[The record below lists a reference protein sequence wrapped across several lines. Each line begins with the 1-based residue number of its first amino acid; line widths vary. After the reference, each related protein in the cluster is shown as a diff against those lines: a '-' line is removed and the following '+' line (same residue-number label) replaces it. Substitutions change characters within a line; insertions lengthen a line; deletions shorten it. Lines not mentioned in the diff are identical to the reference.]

1 MGIYSTRVLEI
12 HGGRSKKMSKLTKI
26 AFQLIMTLGLI
37 CAGISETRAVSIHL
51 IPSNYTVAP
60 GQQFSVNAILSN
72 PSAEG
77 VAGIGMWIKYDKSL
91 LTVMDTDTGNWIT
104 DGVNILDGP
113 YHSTFN
119 LPGDPGLFP
128 NANDAG
134 TEGEI
139 KWDARRSF
147 SDLTDILPGGV
158 FATITF
164 QAKNSSGN
172 TSLAFSG
179 PGTGGYPDTYVVNAA
194 GDFILTGTTGADVNV
209 VPEPASLLL
218 LTSGLFG
225 LGLLQKKK

>member
-1 MGIYSTRVLEI
+1 MRKL
-12 HGGRSKKMSKLTKI
+12 KKTV
-26 AFQLIMTLGLI
+26 FQLIMILGLI
-37 CAGISETRAVSIHL
+37 YLGISNAEAVSISL
-51 IPSNYTVAP
+51 IPSNYTVTP
-60 GQQFSVNAILSN
+60 GQQFTVNAILSN
-72 PSAEG
+72 PSSEG
-77 VAGIGMWIKYDKSL
+77 VAGIGMWIQYDQSL
-91 LTVMDTDTGNWIT
+91 LTVLDTDTGNWIT

-113 YHSTFN
+113 FHSTFN

-134 TEGEI
+134 IEGEI
-139 KWDARRSF
+139 RWDARRSF
-147 SDLTDILPGGV
+147 SDLTDIYPGGV

-172 TSLAFSG
+172 TSLAFAG

-209 VPEPASLLL
+209 VPEPASILL

-225 LGLLQKKK
+225 LRLLKRKNK

>member
-1 MGIYSTRVLEI
+1 MFDTCLENSN

-26 AFQLIMTLGLI
+26 AFQLIMIAGLI
-37 CAGISETRAVSIHL
+37 CAGISEAEAVSISL

-60 GQQFSVNAILSN
+60 GQSFTVNAVLNN
-72 PSAEG
+72 PSSEG
-77 VAGIGMWIKYDKSL
+77 VAGIGMWIKYDNSL
-91 LTVMDTDTGNWIT
+91 LTVLDTDTGNWIS

-113 YHSTFN
+113 YHSAFN

-134 TEGEI
+134 IEGEI
-139 KWDARRSF
+139 SWDARRSF
-147 SDLTDILPGGV
+147 SDPTDIYTGGV

-164 QAKNSSGN
+164 QAKNSLGN
-172 TSLAFSG
+172 TSLVFDG
-179 PGTGGYPDTYVVNAA
+179 QGTGGYPDTYVVNAA
-194 GDFILTGTTGADVNV
+194 NEQILTGTTGTDVNV

-225 LGLLQKKK
+225 LRLLKRRTK